1 MSDFVLDEL
10 RALRDRMP
18 QITGGI
24 VATCDGF
31 LIAADL
37 PEGIEPDSVAA
48 LTATELSLSHRFA
61 DTVCDGDFQEVV
73 IRCTGGHLA
82 IYACGP
88 RAALALL
95 AAPEVML
102 GRLHLEARPAAL
114 AIAGRLAARAPLPR

>member
-1 MSDFVLDEL
+1 MTDDLVLAEL
-10 RALRDRMP
+10 RALRDRVSYV
-18 QITGGI
+18 TGGI

-31 LIAADL
+31 LVAADL
-37 PEGIEPDSVAA
+37 PAGVEPDTVAA

-61 DTVCDGDFQEVV
+61 QNVCEGDFQEVV

-95 AAPEVML
+95 AGPETML
-102 GRLHLEARPAAL
+102 GRLHLEARPTAL
-114 AIAGRLAARAPLPR
+114 AIAGRLAAAPV

>member
-1 MSDFVLDEL
+1 MKDDHVLAEL
-10 RALRDRMP
+10 LALRDRVP
-18 QITGGI
+18 HIRGGV

-31 LIAADL
+31 LVAADL
-37 PEGIEPDSVAA
+37 PEGVEPDGVAA

-61 DTVCDGDFQEVV
+61 HTVCEGDFQEVV

-95 AAPEVML
+95 TAPETML
-102 GRLHLEARPAAL
+102 GRLHLEARPTAL
-114 AIAGRLAARAPLPR
+114 AIAGRLAAAAPA